1 MTTRCILAIDQ
12 GTTST
17 RAVVYD
23 AAGRPLGSAARE
35 LTQHYPRPGWVEH
48 DAEEIW
54 QSVADVVPRA
64 LATAVVPLD
73 RLAAVGITNQRETV
87 VLWERAGGRPVARAL
102 VWQDRRTADF
112 CREHKAD
119 EPWLR
124 ERTGLVLDPYFS
136 ATKVRW
142 LLEHEPALRARAGAG
157 ELACGTVDSFLIWR
171 LTAGRA
177 HVTDVTNASRTL
189 LLDLRTTAWD
199 DELCRY
205 FGVPRALL
213 PEVRPSAADFGTT
226 AGLGFLP
233 DGLPIAGVAGDQQA
247 ALFGQCGFAVGEA
260 KCTYGTGA
268 FFLLHT
274 GDQPIRSRHGLLST
288 VAATLDPRPQYAL
301 EGSVF
306 VAGAAVQWLRDGLHL
321 FGRAEEVEALAGS
334 AVGEQPVLFVPA
346 FVGLGAP
353 HWVPEARGVLFGLT
367 RGTTGAELARAA
379 LEGVAFQV
387 ADLIDAAAKDAGTAL
402 HELRVDGGMARNALF
417 LQRQAD
423 VLGLPVLQA
432 PHSESTALG
441 AAFLAGLRA
450 GVWTDLDALRRL
462 VAEARRFPPRWSGE
476 ERQRRLAQWHR
487 AVQTVVAFYSPERSS
502 STHAPGTGE

>member
-1 MTTRCILAIDQ
+1 MTAPCILAIDQ

-23 AAGRPLGSAARE
+23 ATGRALGSAARE
-35 LTQHYPRPGWVEH
+35 LTQHYPQPGWVEH

-54 QSVADVVPRA
+54 QSVAEVVPRA
-64 LATAVVPLD
+64 LTAAGVAP
-73 RLAAVGITNQRETV
+73 RQLAAVGLTNQRETV
-87 VLWERAGGRPVARAL
+87 ILWERAGGRLVARAL

-119 EPWLR
+119 EPWLH

-136 ATKVRW
+136 ATKLRW
-142 LLEHEPALRARAGAG
+142 LLEQEAPFRARAEAG
-157 ELACGTVDSFLIWR
+157 DLACGTVDSFLIWR
-171 LTAGRA
+171 LTAGRS

-213 PEVRPSAADFGTT
+213 PAVKPSAADFGST

-233 DGLPIAGVAGDQQA
+233 DGLPITGVAGDQQA
-247 ALFGQCGFAVGEA
+247 ALFGQCGFAPGEA

-274 GDQPIRSRHGLLST
+274 GDRPILSGHGLLST
-288 VAATLDPRPQYAL
+288 VAATRDARPQYAL

-306 VAGAAVQWLRDGLHL
+306 IAGAAVQWLRDGLRL
-321 FGRAEEVEALAGS
+321 FGRAEEVEALAGQS
-334 AVGEQPVLFVPA
+334 AEEQPVLFVPA

-367 RGTTGAELARAA
+367 RGTTGADLARAA

-387 ADLIDAAAKDAGTAL
+387 ADLIDAAARDAGAPL
-402 HELRVDGGMARNALF
+402 HSLRVDGGMARNALF

-423 VLGLPVLQA
+423 VLGLAVLQA
-432 PHSESTALG
+432 PHSEATALG

-450 GVWTDLDALRRL
+450 GVWPDLETLRGL
-462 VAEARRFPPRWSGE
+462 VAQARRFEPHWPEE
-476 ERQRRLAQWHR
+476 ERRRRLDQWRR
-487 AVQTVVAFYSPERSS
+487 AVQAVIAYYAPERSS
-502 STHAPGTGE
+502 